1 MWNFK
6 YKNQYLNYV
15 SDLMQDTAVQSMRL
29 LPQHRAGGR
38 LHRPGALL

>member
-29 LPQHRAGGR
+29 LPSTG
-38 LHRPGALL
+38 PG

>member
-15 SDLMQDTAVQSMRL
+15 SDLMQDTAVQSMQFHL
-29 LPQHRAGGR
+29 LSEHSRFLQA
-38 LHRPGALL
+38 AAA